1 MERSKKS
8 DEGNRFASRIFE
20 SICEF
25 LRLRQEGE
33 SQCCERRRGNA
44 LEAILCFGMK
54 QMLKAVVEVQYT
66 TGTLEV
72 AG

>member
-1 MERSKKS
+1 MSAPILEELARM
-8 DEGNRFASRIFE
+8 
-20 SICEF
+20 
-25 LRLRQEGE
+25 
-33 SQCCERRRGNA
+33 RRRGNA
-44 LEAILCFGMK
+44 LESILPFGMK

>member
-8 DEGNRFASRIFE
+8 DEGNRFSSRIFE
-20 SICEF
+20 PICEF
-25 LRLRQEGE
+25 SRLRREGE
-33 SQCCERRRGNA
+33 SHAMSDAGNA

>member
-25 LRLRQEGE
+25 LGLCQ
-33 SQCCERRRGNA
+33 GNA
-44 LEAILCFGMK
+44 LEATLRFGMK